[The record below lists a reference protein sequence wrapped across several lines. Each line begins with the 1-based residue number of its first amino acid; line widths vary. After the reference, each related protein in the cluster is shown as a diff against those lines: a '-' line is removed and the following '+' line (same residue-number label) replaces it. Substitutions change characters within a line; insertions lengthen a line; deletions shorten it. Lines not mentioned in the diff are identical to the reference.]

1 MGSTTI
7 SNDGNTNNDAESGQ
21 EKDLK
26 VKTIL
31 VSQPKP
37 ETDKSPYFELS
48 KKWNVK
54 IDFRPFIH
62 IEGIDAK
69 DFRREKINILEHSAI
84 ILTSRNAVD
93 NFFRIC
99 AEMRIVVPESMK
111 YFCISEST
119 AFYLQKYVQ
128 YRKRKI
134 FYGKTKFIDLMDTI
148 KKNKTEKFL
157 LLCSDIHKDEIPE
170 ILDQYHINYTKAI
183 IYRTVCSDLSDL
195 ADVNYDMLVFFSPSG
210 IKSLFQNFP
219 DFLQNN
225 TRIAAFGPTTAAAVL
240 EAGLRLDVHAPQQ
253 NAPSM
258 TMAIELYL
266 KQVNKR

>member
-1 MGSTTI
+1 MA
-7 SNDGNTNNDAESGQ
+7 NAEEQVENSREQ
-21 EKDLK
+21 R

-37 ETDKSPYFELS
+37 EGDKSPYFDLA
-48 KKWNVK
+48 KKCNIK
-54 IDFRPFIH
+54 IDFRSFIH
-62 IEGIDAK
+62 VEGISARE
-69 DFRREKINILEHSAI
+69 FRKEKINILEHTAV
-84 ILTSRNAVD
+84 ILTSRNGVD
-93 NFFRIC
+93 NFFRLC
-99 AEMRIVVPESMK
+99 EEMRITVPESMK

-134 FYGKTKFIDLMDTI
+134 FYGNQKFIELMDVI
-148 KKNKTEKFL
+148 KKNKSEKFL

-170 ILDQYHINYTKAI
+170 ILDEYKINYTKAV

-195 ADVNYDMLVFFSPSG
+195 SDVKYDMLVFFSPSG

-219 DFLQNN
+219 DFKQNN
-225 TRIAAFGPTTAAAVL
+225 TRIATFGPTTAQAARD
-240 EAGLRLDVHAPQQ
+240 AGLILDIGAPMP

-258 TMAIELYL
+258 TMAIENYL
-266 KQVNKR
+266 KVANKGK